1 MWQTRKEGVLPKSIM
16 VVGQGTY
23 DFKEYLKKHFDAIRY
38 VDLVFNGGTVEKA
51 AWVLPCAG
59 ETEATGTL
67 AAFVTDLGVDVT
79 EKNLDENDDD
89 DDDDDDDDNDDGNN
103 LIEGHAEEGD
113 DD

>member
-1 MWQTRKEGVLPKSIM
+1 M

-23 DFKEYLKKHFDAIRY
+23 DFKEYLKKHFDVIRY

-67 AAFVTDLGVDVT
+67 AAFLTDLGVEVT
-79 EKNLDENDDD
+79 EKNLDENDEYDDGDDGDD
-89 DDDDDDDDNDDGNN
+89 DDDDDDGGD
-103 LIEGHAEEGD
+103 LIEGQAEEGEEG
-113 DD
+113 

>member
-1 MWQTRKEGVLPKSIM
+1 MRQTRKEGVLPKSIM

-67 AAFVTDLGVDVT
+67 AAFLTDLGVDVT
-79 EKNLDENDDD
+79 EKNLDENDE
-89 DDDDDDDDNDDGNN
+89 NDIILLLCLLVPLKTFGRVIFSKERR
-103 LIEGHAEEGD
+103 L
-113 DD
+113 